1 MIIYIGYDSEQ
12 HDAFEVCKASIER
25 YTKRHTIIPLV
36 QSELKREGI
45 YRRPFQNESTEFAFT
60 RFLVPYLSMYQG
72 CALFCDSDFMWRCDP
87 QELIDYVGTDH
98 PVYCV
103 KHPPFL
109 VPSTKMNVKINMA
122 YPKKYWS
129 SLMWFNNIDCKKLTL
144 EYVNHAPA
152 GALHEFDWATS
163 VGDIP
168 AEFNAMINYYDF
180 RNPKAVHFTDG
191 GPWHDIHDNLLYSN
205 EWKKL
210 YTKLLKENE

>member
-12 HDAFEVCKASIER
+12 PDAYEVCKASIER
-25 YTKRHTIIPLV
+25 YSKRHTIIPLV
-36 QSELKREGI
+36 KSQLQERRI
-45 YRRPFQNESTEFAFT
+45 YWRQFQNESTEFAFT
-60 RFLVPYLSMYQG
+60 RFLVPYLSEYVG

-87 QELIDYVGTDH
+87 QELVDYVGTDH

-109 VPSTKMNVKINMA
+109 VPSTKMNNKLNVS
-122 YPKKYWS
+122 YPRKYWS
-129 SLMWFNNIDCKKLTL
+129 SLMWFNNIDCKRLNL

-152 GALHEFDWATS
+152 GALHEMAWAKS

-191 GPWHDIHDNLLYSN
+191 GPWHNIHDNLLYSN